1 MGRPRKNP
9 VTQSVAEAQPEL
21 VASVEIAQVVEPA
34 PVVAPVVVEKPSAG
48 LYRVTRGVF
57 FNQFG
62 ASQWLG
68 VGTLI
73 DESVVGAAHIAELK
87 RHRIPIEEV

>member
-9 VTQSVAEAQPEL
+9 LVTPTAEAQAEL
-21 VASVEIAQVVEPA
+21 VVDPQAVEAA
-34 PVVAPVVVEKPSAG
+34 PVAPVVEKPRTG
-48 LYRVTRGVF
+48 LYRVARGIW
-57 FNQFG
+57 FNQLG
-62 ASQWLG
+62 ASQWLE

>member
-9 VTQSVAEAQPEL
+9 LVTQAAEAQTEL
-21 VASVEIAQVVEPA
+21 VVEQPQAVETA
-34 PVVAPVVVEKPSAG
+34 PTAPVAPVVERPRSS
-48 LYRVTRGVF
+48 LYRVTRGVW

-62 ASQWLG
+62 ASQWLE

-73 DESVVGAAHIAELK
+73 DESVVGAAHVAELK

>member
-1 MGRPRKNP
+1 MGRPRKIP

-21 VASVEIAQVVEPA
+21 VASVEAVQ
-34 PVVAPVVVEKPSAG
+34 VVAPVVEKPSAG

-62 ASQWLG
+62 ASQWLE

-87 RHRIPIEEV
+87 RHRIPLQEV

>member
-9 VTQSVAEAQPEL
+9 LVTPAAESQTEL
-21 VASVEIAQVVEPA
+21 VVEQPQAVEAA
-34 PVVAPVVVEKPSAG
+34 PVALVIEKPRSS
-48 LYRVTRGVF
+48 LYRVTRGVW

-62 ASQWLG
+62 ASQWLE

-73 DESVVGAAHIAELK
+73 DESVVGAAHVAELK

>member
-9 VTQSVAEAQPEL
+9 LVTPAAEAQAEL
-21 VASVEIAQVVEPA
+21 VVEPPQAVEAA
-34 PVVAPVVVEKPSAG
+34 PSAPVAPVVEKPRTG
-48 LYRVTRGVF
+48 LYRVARGIW

-62 ASQWLG
+62 ASQWLE

>member
-9 VTQSVAEAQPEL
+9 VAHSVAEAQPEL
-21 VASVEIAQVVEPA
+21 VASVEAVQVVERA
-34 PVVAPVVVEKPSAG
+34 PVVEKPTG

-62 ASQWLG
+62 ASQWLE

-87 RHRIPIEEV
+87 RHRIPLQEV

>member
-1 MGRPRKNP
+1 MGRPRKHPLATQADAAQVELVVEHAQP
-9 VTQSVAEAQPEL
+9 VEAAPVAE
-21 VASVEIAQVVEPA
+21 
-34 PVVAPVVVEKPSAG
+34 PVVAEKPRAG

-57 FNQFG
+57 FNQHG
-62 ASQWLG
+62 ASQWLA

-87 RHRIPIEEV
+87 RHRIPLEEV